1 MDFRQEFIEFAVQQ
15 DVLRFGDFVTKS
27 GRDTP
32 YFVNT
37 GNYRTGAQISN
48 RGKFYAC

>member
-1 MDFRQEFIEFAVQQ
+1 MLTEQKKQFIEFMMAA

-37 GNYRTGAQISN
+37 
-48 RGKFYAC
+48 